1 MTQTEILNECK
12 QQITDEYGYV
22 RWEGV
27 VENKVEA
34 AISELAILFAQRM
47 AEKFAEWTRVN
58 AEPYI
63 YNKEVWTV
71 SDSDGYI
78 THDEITTSQLYEL
91 FLTTLN
97 KDL

>member
-47 AEKFAEWTRVN
+47 SEKFAEWIADNFWV
-58 AEPYI
+58 
-63 YNKEVWTV
+63 
-71 SDSDGYI
+71 I
-78 THDEITTSQLYEL
+78 TWDKYWINSIKIVKTTSELYAE
-91 FLTTLN
+91 FLTTIN
-97 KDL
+97 KDK

>member
-47 AEKFAEWTRVN
+47 SEKFAEWIMDARVGIN
-58 AEPYI
+58 REKGFVYPRESWDY
-63 YNKEVWTV
+63 YDHKE
-71 SDSDGYI
+71 
-78 THDEITTSQLYEL
+78 LYQI

-97 KDL
+97 KD